1 MRSGVDRAQTTPA
14 QGGLVRFI
22 RSRPKEV
29 VVLTTRPVVACVM
42 ACALLASAVAA
53 PAVIAAPTDQERY
66 LQSYGAPQVTD
77 DGVAAAEATESYY
90 SSYGPPQDTAS
101 GGADWL
107 QTALLSVALA
117 LAAIAVIVALRRRRF
132 HTGRRRAARIA
143 V

>member
-14 QGGLVRFI
+14 QAGLVRFI
-22 RSRPKEV
+22 RSPAKEV
-29 VVLTTRPVVACVM
+29 VVPITRPALACLI

-53 PAVIAAPTDQERY
+53 PAVSARPADVERY
-66 LQSYGAPQVTD
+66 LASYGTPPVTD

-90 SSYGPPQDTAS
+90 SSYGPPQDTSS

-107 QTALLSVALA
+107 PTALLSVALV
-117 LAAIAVIVALRRRRF
+117 LAAIAVIVALRRRRLQ
-132 HTGRRRAARIA
+132 TGRRPSARIA